1 MKTKVVPASE
11 PDPKK
16 GLRVSDYVD
25 HENPKVKIKL
35 RVLYQGDQFVGLL
48 VPIGAE
54 FGNNLVDMG
63 SKNAIVTCMVLDGDE
78 HMYPMGLRV
87 DRFHKCPTAEL
98 EITGLGSRGPFLL
111 PFIECS
117 ELLFQLF
124 VCVVEG
130 GYSSA
135 CQEPDELS
143 LPDIQQFG
151 CSASRDPPFL
161 AEVRE
166 VLAEFVAGRFRHSGQ
181 GSRNRGHAP

>member
-98 EITGLGSRGPFLL
+98 EITGMLEVKAEAHKYDVAMLRALM
-111 PFIECS
+111 
-117 ELLFQLF
+117 
-124 VCVVEG
+124 
-130 GYSSA
+130 
-135 CQEPDELS
+135 
-143 LPDIQQFG
+143 
-151 CSASRDPPFL
+151 RDGKITKDDL
-161 AEVRE
+161 RAALEE
-166 VLAEFVAGRFRHSGQ
+166 A
-181 GSRNRGHAP
+181 